1 MELVAVIAII
11 AILVTSS
18 LPHMNWLTKATRRV
32 ASENEAVEVAN
43 AVRRYVH
50 DKMDTGELS
59 PTSTKP
65 MRDLINL
72 ELEKPD
78 NVLRDYISGGMEGA
92 RIESFFI
99 DLKTGILGQLTYVNQ
114 FDRVRISYDNE
125 GRQTVEHVGPG
136 I

>member
-18 LPHMNWLTKATRRV
+18 LPHMNWLTKAARRV

-59 PTSTKP
+59 PASTKP

-78 NVLRDYISGGMEGA
+78 NVLRDYIGGGMEGA
-92 RIESFFI
+92 RIEALFI
-99 DLKTGILGQLTYVNQ
+99 DAEGILGYITYVNQ

>member
-18 LPHMNWLTKATRRV
+18 LPHMDWLTKAARRV
-32 ASENEAVEVAN
+32 ASEHETVEVAN
-43 AVRRYVH
+43 AARRYLQ
-50 DKMDTGELS
+50 DKMDAGEL
-59 PTSTKP
+59 PGKAAFH
-65 MRDLINL
+65 LINL
-72 ELEKPD
+72 ELDKPD
-78 NVLRDYISGGMEGA
+78 NVLRDYIGGGMEGA
-92 RIESFFI
+92 RIEALFI
-99 DLKTGILGQLTYVNQ
+99 DAEGILGYITYVNQ

>member
-18 LPHMNWLTKATRRV
+18 LPHMNWLTKAARRV

-50 DKMDTGELS
+50 D
-59 PTSTKP
+59 
-65 MRDLINL
+65 NL

>member
-1 MELVAVIAII
+1 
-11 AILVTSS
+11 
-18 LPHMNWLTKATRRV
+18 
-32 ASENEAVEVAN
+32 
-43 AVRRYVH
+43 
-50 DKMDTGELS
+50 
-59 PTSTKP
+59 

-99 DLKTGILGQLTYVNQ
+99 DLKTGILGQLTYVNK
-114 FDRVRISYDNE
+114 FDSVRISYDNE